1 MKKNSL
7 DYTMVILTAIVAILA
22 ASVSAESAE
31 HTCGAIFSKHHSKVV
46 VIPVQRAQAGVAVD
60 PNMALLMEAE
70 PGQAFVRMPNGE
82 VVKVEASNI
91 RVRQDRAPV
100 PQPVDPAAVQASNLR
115 VRQDRQQQPA
125 QVPLHMPAP
134 PPPSQ
139 VPQPTQKSPQKSQS
153 RVFVTDMT
161 QGDSF
166 GNTWQMAAGRRG
178 EIPSTVGGGTSSP
191 DGGGQRPG
199 KQWDGPDLYAPYVP
213 TQRSPRRDNGISG
226 YTDVTGYNDTGRGE
240 GGIPSFIGSSRD
252 EVSGEGRYAEGRYGS
267 QPPVI
272 LFQEINSMG
281 LQ

>member
-31 HTCGAIFSKHHSKVV
+31 HSCGAVFSKHHSKVV
-46 VIPVQRAQAGVAVD
+46 VIPVQRAEAGVAVD

-91 RVRQDRAPV
+91 RVRQDRTPV
-100 PQPVDPAAVQASNLR
+100 PQPVDPAVVQASNIR
-115 VRQDRQQQPA
+115 IRQEERQRQPA

-139 VPQPTQKSPQKSQS
+139 NPQPTQKAPQKSQS

-161 QGDSF
+161 EGNSF

-178 EIPSTVGGGTSSP
+178 EIPSAVGGTSSP

-226 YTDVTGYNDTGRGE
+226 YEGPAYNDTGRGD
-240 GGIPSFIGSSRD
+240 GDSITSFIGSSRNEFSD
-252 EVSGEGRYAEGRYGS
+252 EGRYAEGRYGS

-272 LFQEINSMG
+272 LFQEVNSMG